1 MNQNRLSVLKR
12 WWQVSLLFFA
22 FLIGGSSPT
31 WAGAHFGQWSSIQHH
46 PTVDEPFIVLKIM
59 FYDTNGYDAFF
70 MHDKTDGG
78 KNGPAIYVDGHYI
91 DSPDWELAWPG
102 SGDGGDSYLEKER
115 GVQEWWGNTYSRTVN
130 GITYTIKF
138 WDPGKSPSGNYF
150 TTYAY
155 IFISKLHVGETHTVK
170 IKGTWRIN
178 STSTKVEEASWTT
191 NKLTSPYSSGPSA
204 TMSDYTNMTV
214 SGVLNPNHGTT
225 WVGTTNNVQWGVNTN
240 PTDPGSLNNKKDFG
254 RSTSSYSALLLP
266 FARNDYYNPQ
276 SKPVEYV
283 ITEKVG
289 LNTLPANSRPDVNIY
304 QWYNVSVPGFVRASE
319 VTADGTGQNLWD
331 KKIVVSWKP
340 DESGNRSKNGTW
352 SVYRDGTLL
361 ASGIDYGKRSYED
374 TSVPEY
380 DKEYKY
386 KVVFV
391 PSGSPSGATRSELSL
406 EATGKLERPLSF
418 FSNEYATDTIDDKI
432 VFSWSH
438 PSIMSAS
445 GSNVVNMTLERS
457 SDKRNW
463 STLQTLAISSPDT
476 TSGSYEDVNGLQT
489 FTTYYYRLRVNV
501 LGKNYESTPATGQL
515 EGMSK
520 VTDFSATR
528 GTYSN
533 MVKLRWM
540 AKQIGTNTT
549 YFTVYRRPLGSA
561 DENDWAEI
569 YSTSGTAAS
578 YSYDDVTALPGSFN
592 EYKVSTWMMNGE
604 TPVPGNDKRVD
615 GFNIATGVVSGR
627 ITYGTGTA
635 VSDAKVI
642 LKQQTNDGSLAT
654 GMHSLLLDGINSG
667 LTYQTSDK
675 ANMTK
680 LFANDFTV
688 QMYLWPDSAKMSA
701 TGNKDYYH
709 LFNEWNLI
717 AFRMQYDG
725 SKYSI
730 VVNTHNKESKTGYI
744 IPANQWSHI
753 SFVYKKDTQK
763 LTILV
768 RSNSQVQK
776 IEKTGHIVNG
786 ASAGTVLGIMRDGK
800 RGEASTDGKA
810 FGGFLDEFRFFSKA
824 LTEKDIEHNYNHTLA
839 GNEDGLAIYYP
850 LDEGIPSQSLAYD
863 FSKTNGVANG
873 HHAIMEVP
881 AKSSTYTPSEE
892 QLSLMAYTDID
903 GNYTIR
909 GVPFAGEGTSY
920 TVTPVLNIHKFAP
933 SAQSRFISM
942 SSLNHSGVDFEDI
955 SSFPVSGKV
964 VYSGTD
970 YPVGGVNFAVDGVM
984 CTKDGQMIAS
994 DEESGEFTI
1003 SVPIGAH
1010 YITLSKN
1017 GHVFANGRYPADPL
1031 NVGTRDTFK
1040 AAISGLEFR
1049 DTTLVNFTGRVVG
1062 GDIEIAKNV
1071 GFGLS
1076 ENNIGVTQIV
1086 LTPTYTNPRMNVV
1099 KEVNGAVISYQAN
1112 KDSVPIPS
1120 ATDAINSTSW
1130 RGKGAEDCRKLI
1142 INTDPKTG
1150 EFSAL
1155 VPPLMYQMADVK
1167 TVVKKEKIV
1176 NSMTIDLTNPMHELS
1191 DTLHTDT
1198 GDLLYTY
1205 HYKLAEPFHS
1215 EPVFNVRQNN
1225 LPEGLFGISSKKY
1238 KDAIGEAV
1246 IPVID
1251 NNTYK
1256 FGHPLFVQGDPY
1268 IFLLEGYEQY
1278 NNYDQNKNNPVVS
1291 KVPLK
1296 NTVVTIGN
1304 ALSDDQTVFLVTADE
1319 VILPDGTVT
1328 SAQAGETYGLKSN
1341 QIKLDSLGCA
1351 AYKWKAGLPNVAAP
1365 YTRTISMTY
1374 DIEGCTYQW
1383 SGNGMT
1389 GIILGDLPTGNNFVT
1404 SGPDK
1409 LNMILRDPPGTGS
1422 SAEWSTGRV
1431 TTIATTNNDTWSD
1444 SFDGGVTFKFGV
1456 STETIAGA
1464 VVGVGAAAVTA
1475 STIKID
1481 SKDDLT
1487 THATME
1493 NEGENGETI
1502 ETSVSV
1508 TRAFATSEEPDYVG
1522 AYGDLFIGQATN
1534 IIFGNARNVGF
1545 SRKGNGFDLG
1555 LKDVIST
1562 GMSFG
1567 TTFAYTQGYI
1577 EDYLL
1582 PNLIKIRNSLLQTT
1596 TQDSINSFGPKDG
1609 VGMHDFGKN
1618 KGNLYFTT
1626 LTPDDDDFGKK
1637 GTYTV
1642 IMPRPTKKI
1651 PDKVKGDNI
1660 KLFQWCVEEKEV
1672 STDSIEWVNNQ
1683 IKVWEDNLAFNEKEK
1698 IRAYELRNNKD
1709 SVTYENFSFNGG
1721 ASFNYTM
1728 EKDSSNTSS
1737 WDWSVSAGVLIGNH
1751 AGFDFN
1757 GWGLDTD
1764 IEITAAGGRHEAKDS
1779 TESYSTSFS
1788 YTLAEEGNDA
1798 ITVDV
1803 YKYGAFSPIFR
1814 TRGGQTSNPYEGKV
1828 ESQYY
1833 KKGTTLMEATMQI
1846 EVPQIDVDVFDV
1858 SDIPTGSAA
1867 NYTLRLSNASEIGE
1881 DVTYLLFML
1890 DETNHNG
1897 AQLMM
1902 DGKTLTAEG
1911 RLIKVPGNQTLT
1923 KMLQL
1928 RQTDLSILEY
1938 DSIGIVFAS
1947 ESQPEDIADTIFINA
1962 SYVPSSSNVA
1972 LQLSSTLM
1980 NTQTGTNLTL
1990 TFSDFDR
1997 YYHNLK
2003 AFRLQ
2008 YKPQGDYTW
2017 TQLKEYVINKD
2028 ENSNSEELPKTGSS
2042 VNYILPMNTFSD
2054 GKYEFRVVSAST
2066 YGTSEVYRYSDE
2078 ITLIKDMSRP
2088 RPLGMPEPATGILG
2102 IGDEL
2107 SLEFNENILR
2117 GKLTK
2122 DQNFLVSGVLNGA
2135 EIDHNIALSMQNTA
2149 KAAQTEA
2156 SIALAGKDFSFD
2168 VWMNLSGEG
2177 TILSHGT
2184 PGNMF
2189 TVGTDN
2195 NGKLV
2200 VRIGSKT
2207 YTSTGIVPKN
2217 IWDFLSLNYRN
2228 VGQGGELS
2236 ATVANADTTIV
2247 LFSGL
2252 STIKYQGNG
2261 TLTVG
2266 QNIRGSIHE
2275 LLLWD
2280 EAHDMAT
2287 ALLNRTKTKN
2297 PATRHLIGYW
2307 KMNEGEGTTIRDY
2320 SLNRHMVMPSET
2332 WFMNNENLA
2341 VNLDGSHYITYA
2353 TADLPL
2359 FSDDDYALEFW
2370 MRGGRQAG
2378 EAQLLQ
2384 MGEVALWISADGKLQ
2399 LTGKQAYNESAA
2411 TVLSTN
2417 AIIND
2422 NAWHHIA
2429 LSMLRQGAAAVY
2441 VDGERVLT
2449 TSGQNVGSIS
2459 TDRLFMG
2466 IRRTTFNAGSD
2477 YDYDRIFKGQID
2489 ELRVWGATINSD
2501 QLTGNRRV
2509 RLTGKESG
2517 LIAYFPFEIQTPDQF
2532 NQVRTVGFNR
2542 ELIKNDSL
2550 HVAQLLGLNAQPASI
2565 SYVNEAPALR
2575 VKPVETNVR
2584 FSFTASDNKI
2594 VINIDEDAA
2603 AIEGTTLNFTVRDV
2617 LDENGNY
2624 SLPVTWSAFV
2634 SRNELAWQE
2643 EELSAQ
2649 TTVTNEATMA
2659 ATIVNKSGSQQ
2670 MWTLSGLPEWLIA
2683 SADYG
2688 TVNPAA
2694 QSRIYF
2700 TVSPATPIG
2709 KYQET
2714 VYLKGNNGI
2723 ETPLTVNVVVTG
2735 NVPDWTVNP
2744 HDYETSMNVIGV
2756 LKNEDKF
2763 MTDTDDILAA
2773 FIGEECRGLAHPEYN
2788 QRYDSYFITMDI
2800 YGDSKDAG
2808 KEVTFRAYDAT
2819 TGTVYPEVILEG
2831 GQKVSFTD
2839 GALQGTFS
2847 NPSVLAVQDKIEQII
2862 ELKTGWNW
2870 ISFNVQAQ
2878 NMSIDELFK
2887 NISED
2892 VITVKGHNGYLSYT
2906 NGEWKGDM
2914 SKTLSNTAMYA
2925 VKMKADRKL
2934 RLVGSSVKSSIT
2946 AYKGWNWIGY
2956 YGRQVA
2962 SLGNALA
2969 DLSKNNGDMLKAQRG
2984 VAYWDSYEWGGSLM
2998 MLQPGMGYKL
3008 MIGADQMSFTYP
3020 GTIVNAAPQRAPERA
3035 NENQANQTFNPVNF
3049 RNYPDNAIMAAK
3061 IIGHGAPLSNAQLGV
3076 FAGDECRAAATTQ
3089 ADGIAYLTIPGD
3101 EACSL
3106 TLKIAVG
3113 DQITEVPQTLI
3124 YETNSIYG
3132 TPDEPMVID
3141 LELGI
3146 TGIQNILN
3154 ANDAES
3160 VYDLQGRKL
3169 DNSTRKLNKGIH
3181 IINGK
3186 KSAE

>member
-1 MNQNRLSVLKR
+1 M
-12 WWQVSLLFFA
+12 SLLFLVC
-22 FLIGGSSPT
+22 LIAGSIPA
-31 WAGAHFGQWSSIQHH
+31 WAGAHFGQWSSITHQ
-46 PTVDEPFIVLKIM
+46 PTVDEPWIVVRVM
-59 FYDTNGYDAFF
+59 FYDTNGYDGFF
-70 MHDKTDGG
+70 MHDVTDGG
-78 KNGPAIYVDGHYI
+78 QKGPALYVDGNYI
-91 DSPDWELAWPG
+91 CSPDWELAWPG
-102 SGDGGDSYLEKER
+102 SGDGSESYLEKER
-115 GVQEWWGNTYSRTVN
+115 GVQEWWGNTYSKTVS
-130 GITYTIKF
+130 GTTYTVKF
-138 WDPGKSPSGNYF
+138 WDPGKSPSGGYY
-150 TTYAY
+150 TTYVH
-155 IFISKLHVGETHTVK
+155 IFLSKWHVGETHTVK
-170 IKGTWRIN
+170 IRGMWRIN
-178 STSTKVEEASWTT
+178 STSTKFEEASWTT
-191 NKLTSPYSSGPSA
+191 NKLTSPFASGPSA
-204 TMSDYTNMTV
+204 QMSNYSNMTV
-214 SGVLNPNHGTT
+214 NGVLNTKHGKTY
-225 WVGTTNNVQWGVNTN
+225 VGTTNNATWGSLV
-240 PTDPGSLNNKKDFG
+240 PTDPGALNNKGEFNQG
-254 RSTSSYSALLLP
+254 IASYSNLSLP
-266 FARNDYYNPQ
+266 FARTDFWNAQ

-283 ITEKVG
+283 ISERTPIS
-289 LNTLPANSRPDVNIY
+289 TIANVNDRPMVNIY
-304 QWYNVSVPGFVRASE
+304 QWYNVSVPGFVRAKN
-319 VTADGTGQNLWD
+319 VKADGTGDYLWD
-331 KKIVVSWKP
+331 KTIHVTWQV
-340 DESGNRSKNGTW
+340 DESGNRNKNGTW
-352 SVYRDGTLL
+352 SIYRDGTLL
-361 ASGIDYGKRSYED
+361 KGGMDYATDYYDDKP
-374 TSVPEY
+374 VPEY
-380 DKEYKY
+380 DKNYKY

-391 PSGSPSGATRSELSL
+391 PTGSPSGTTRSELSV
-406 EATGKLERPLSF
+406 EATGNLKRNDAF
-418 FSNEYATDTIDDKI
+418 FSKEAATDSIDDKI
-432 VFSWSH
+432 VVSWSH
-438 PSIMSAS
+438 SPIKNAD
-445 GSNVVNMTLERS
+445 GSNAVNVTLERS
-457 SDKRNW
+457 TDKKNW
-463 STLQTLAISSPDT
+463 TTLQTISVTNPEA
-476 TSGSYEDVNGLQT
+476 TSGMYEDANNLKA
-489 FTTYYYRLRVNV
+489 FTTYYYRLRTTV
-501 LGKNYESTPATGQL
+501 LGKGYESNIVTGQL

-520 VTDFSATR
+520 VTEVSASR

-540 AKQIGTNTT
+540 AKQVGINTT
-549 YFTVYRRPLGSA
+549 YFTVYRRPLGSI

-592 EYKVSTWMMNGE
+592 EYKVASWMMNGE
-604 TPVPGNDKRVD
+604 DRVSGNEKKID

-642 LKQQTNDGSLAT
+642 LKQQTSDGSLAT
-654 GMHSLLLDGINSG
+654 GMHSLLLDGVSNSG
-667 LTYQTSDK
+667 LTYKTDDK
-675 ANMTK
+675 ANMAK
-680 LFANDFTV
+680 LFAGDFTV
-688 QMYLWPDSAKMSA
+688 QMYLWPDSTKMSA

-709 LFNEWNLI
+709 LFNEWSLI
-717 AFRMQYDG
+717 AFRLQFNG

-730 VVNTHNKESKTGYI
+730 VVNTHNKETKTGYI
-744 IPANQWSHI
+744 IPANQWSHV
-753 SFVYKKDTQK
+753 SFIYKKDTQK

-786 ASAGTVLGIMRDGK
+786 DNAGTILGIMRDGK
-800 RGEASTDGKA
+800 RGESSTDGKA
-810 FGGFLDEFRFFSKA
+810 FGGYLDEFRFFSKA
-824 LTEKDIEHNYNHTLA
+824 LTEKDVEHNYNHTLA

-850 LDEGIPSQSLAYD
+850 LDEGISSQSLAYD

-873 HHAIMEVP
+873 HHATMEV
-881 AKSSTYTPSEE
+881 AAVSSTYTPSEE

-920 TVTPVLNIHKFAP
+920 TVTPSLNIHKFAP

-984 CTKDGQMIAS
+984 CTKDGQMVTS
-994 DEESGEFTI
+994 SEDDGTFTI
-1003 SVPIGAH
+1003 SVPIGDH

-1017 GHVFANGRYPADPL
+1017 GHVFANGRYPADPF
-1031 NVGTRDTFK
+1031 NTGTRETFDSEK
-1040 AAISGLEFR
+1040 SGLEFR

-1062 GDIEIAKNV
+1062 GEIEIDKNV

-1076 ENNIGVTQIV
+1076 ENNIGVAQIV
-1086 LTPTYTNPRMNVV
+1086 LTPTFTNPRMNVV
-1099 KEVNGAVISYQAN
+1099 KEVQGTVVSYLAN
-1112 KDSVPIPS
+1112 SQTYPIAS
-1120 ATDAINSTSW
+1120 ASDTINSTSW
-1130 RGKGAEDCRKLI
+1130 RGAGAEDCRKLI
-1142 INTDPKTG
+1142 IRTDPKTG

-1167 TVVKKEKIV
+1167 TVVKGETIV
-1176 NSMTIDLTNPMHELS
+1176 KSMTIDLTNPQHELS
-1191 DTLHTDT
+1191 DTLYTEN
-1198 GDLLYTY
+1198 GYQLYSY
-1205 HYKLAEPFHS
+1205 HYKLTEPFHS

-1225 LPEGLFGISSKKY
+1225 LPEGLFGISEKKY
-1238 KDAIGEAV
+1238 KDALGETV
-1246 IPVID
+1246 IPVIE
-1251 NNTYK
+1251 NNSYK
-1256 FGHPLFVQGDPY
+1256 FNHPLFVQGDPY

-1278 NNYDQNKNNPVVS
+1278 NNYDQNINNPVVT

-1304 ALSDDQTVFLVTADE
+1304 ALSDDQTVFLVTADQ

-1328 SAQAGETYGLKSN
+1328 SAKAGETYGLKSN
-1341 QIKLDSLGCA
+1341 QIKLDSVGCA
-1351 AYKWKAGLPNVAAP
+1351 AYKWKAGLPNVAYP

-1374 DIEGCTYQW
+1374 DIEGKEYQW

-1409 LNMILRDPPGTGS
+1409 LDMILRDPPGTGS
-1422 SAEWSTGRV
+1422 SAEWSTGTV
-1431 TTIATTNNDTWSD
+1431 TSTATTKNDTWSD

-1456 STETIAGA
+1456 STEAIAGA

-1475 STIKID
+1475 TTIKIE

-1487 THATME
+1487 VHATME
-1493 NEGENGETI
+1493 NEGENGETV
-1502 ETSVSV
+1502 ETSVSI
-1508 TRAFATSEEPDYVG
+1508 TRAFNTSEEPDYVG
-1522 AYGDLFIGQATN
+1522 AYGDVFIGQATN
-1534 IIFGNARNVGF
+1534 VIFGNARNVGF
-1545 SRKGNGFDLG
+1545 TRKGNGFALE

-1582 PNLIKIRNSLLQTT
+1582 PNFELIRSSLLQTT
-1596 TQDSINSFGPKDG
+1596 TQDSINSFDPKDG
-1609 VGMHDFGKN
+1609 VGMHDFGK
-1618 KGNLYFTT
+1618 KMGNLYFTT
-1626 LTPDDDDFGKK
+1626 LEPDDEDFGKD

-1642 IMPRPTKKI
+1642 IIPRTSKTL
-1651 PDKVKGDNI
+1651 PDSVKGDNV
-1660 KLFQWCVEEKEV
+1660 KLFQWCIQEKEV
-1672 STDSIEWVNNQ
+1672 AMDSIHWINTQ
-1683 IKVWEDNLAFNEKEK
+1683 IKNWKNNLAFNEKEK

-1709 SVTYENFSFNGG
+1709 SVKYVNYSFNGG
-1721 ASFNYTM
+1721 AGVSYSI
-1728 EKDSSNTSS
+1728 EKDSTHTST
-1737 WDWSVSAGVLIGNH
+1737 WEWSVSAGVMIGNH
-1751 AGFDFN
+1751 AGFDFS
-1757 GWGLDTD
+1757 GWGIDTD
-1764 IEITAAGGRHEAKDS
+1764 VEITANGGRHEAGEDG
-1779 TESYSTSFS
+1779 TSYTTSFS
-1788 YTLAEEGNDA
+1788 YNLAEEGIDA
-1798 ITVDV
+1798 LTVDV
-1803 YKYGAFSPIFR
+1803 YEYGAFSPIFR

-1858 SDIPTGSAA
+1858 SDIPSGSAA

-1881 DVTYLLFML
+1881 DVTYLLFLL
-1890 DETNHNG
+1890 DETNPNG

-1923 KMLQL
+1923 KILQL
-1928 RQTDLSILEY
+1928 KQTDLSILDY

-1962 SYVPSSSNVA
+1962 SYVPSSSNVN
-1972 LQLSSTLM
+1972 LKLSNTLM

-2003 AFRLQ
+2003 AFRIQ
-2008 YKPQGDYTW
+2008 YKPQGATDW
-2017 TQLKEYVINKD
+2017 IQLKEYVLKKGP
-2028 ENSNSEELPKTGSS
+2028 NSNSEELPKTGSS
-2042 VNYILPMNTFSD
+2042 VSYILPMNAFSD
-2054 GKYEFRVVSAST
+2054 GKYVFRVESAST

-2078 ITLIKDMSRP
+2078 ITLTKDMSRP

-2107 SLEFNENILR
+2107 SLVFNENILR
-2117 GKLTK
+2117 GELTK
-2122 DQNFLVSGVLNGA
+2122 DQNFLVTGVLNGA
-2135 EIDHNIALSMQNTA
+2135 EIDHDIALSMQNTA

-2168 VWMNLSGEG
+2168 LWMNLNGAG

-2189 TVGTDN
+2189 TVKAN
-2195 NGKLV
+2195 NDGKLV
-2200 VRIGSKT
+2200 VRIGSKS
-2207 YTSTGIVPKN
+2207 YTSTAVMPKN
-2217 IWDFLSLNYRN
+2217 KWAFLSLNYRN
-2228 VGQGGELS
+2228 TRNSGELS
-2236 ATVANADTTIV
+2236 ATIADADTTIV

-2252 STIKYQGNG
+2252 STVKYKGNG
-2261 TLTVG
+2261 PLTVG
-2266 QNIRGSIHE
+2266 QNISGAIHE

-2320 SLNRHMVMPSET
+2320 SRNRHMVMPDQT
-2332 WFMNNENLA
+2332 WYMNNDNIA
-2341 VNLDGSHYITYA
+2341 IDLDGSHYLSVA
-2353 TADLPL
+2353 TGDLPL
-2359 FSDDDYALEFW
+2359 FSDDDYAIEFW
-2370 MRGGRQAG
+2370 MRGGKQTS

-2384 MGEVALWISADGKLQ
+2384 MGEVALWISTDGKLQ

-2411 TVLSTN
+2411 AVLSTS
-2417 AIIND
+2417 AVIND

-2441 VDGERVLT
+2441 VDGERVLS
-2449 TSGQNVGSIS
+2449 TSGQNVGSIN
-2459 TDRLFMG
+2459 TDHLFMG
-2466 IRRTTFNAGSD
+2466 IRRTTFTAGSD
-2477 YDYDRIFKGQID
+2477 YTYDRVFKGQID
-2489 ELRVWGATINSD
+2489 ELRVWGATMNSN

-2509 RLTGKESG
+2509 RLTGKEDG
-2517 LIAYFPFEIQTPDQF
+2517 LIAYFPFEKKTLDQF
-2532 NQVRTVGFNR
+2532 NQVITVGLDR
-2542 ELIKNDSL
+2542 DLVKDDSE
-2550 HVAQLLGLNAQPASI
+2550 HVAKILTLNAEPASI
-2565 SYVNEAPALR
+2565 SYVTEAPALR
-2575 VKPVETNVR
+2575 VKPSETNVR
-2584 FSFTASDNKI
+2584 FNFTASDNKI
-2594 VINIDEDAA
+2594 VIDIDEDAA

-2617 LDENGNY
+2617 RDENGNY
-2624 SLPVTWSAFV
+2624 SMPVTWSAFV
-2634 SRNELAWQE
+2634 SRNELEWMDD
-2643 EELSAQ
+2643 ELSAK

-2670 MWTLSGLPEWLIA
+2670 MWTLYGLPEWLIA

-2688 TVNPAA
+2688 TINPTG
-2694 QSRIYF
+2694 QSKINF

-2723 ETPLTVNVVVTG
+2723 ETPLTVNVTVTG
-2735 NVPDWTVNP
+2735 NIPDWAVNQ

-2756 LKNEDKF
+2756 LKNDDKY

-2773 FIGEECRGLAHPEYN
+2773 FIGEECRGLAYPEYN

-2831 GQKVSFTD
+2831 GQKVNFTD
-2839 GALQGTFS
+2839 GTLQGSFT
-2847 NPSVLAVQDKIEQII
+2847 NPSLFAVQDKIEQII
-2862 ELKTGWNW
+2862 ELKAGWNW

-2887 NISED
+2887 NIRED

-2914 SKTLSNTAMYA
+2914 SKTLSNTVMYA
-2925 VKMKADRKL
+2925 VKMKADSKL
-2934 RLVGSSVKSSIT
+2934 RLVGSTVKSSIT

-2969 DLSKNNGDMLKAQRG
+2969 DLSKNNGDMIKAQRG

-3101 EACSL
+3101 EACNL

-3141 LELGI
+3141 IELGI
-3146 TGIQNILN
+3146 TGIQDILN

>member
-1 MNQNRLSVLKR
+1 MYQNRKSVLKR
-12 WWQVSLLFFA
+12 WWQLSLLFFA
-22 FLIGGSSPT
+22 YLIGGSIPA
-31 WAGAHFGQWSSIQHH
+31 WAGAHFGEWSSIQHH

-59 FYDTNGYDAFF
+59 FYDTNGNDAFF
-70 MHDKTDGG
+70 LHDQTVSGAD
-78 KNGPAIYVDGHYI
+78 GPAIYVDNNYVC
-91 DSPDWELAWPG
+91 SPDWHLAWPG
-102 SGDGGDSYLEKER
+102 SGSGNETGLSKER
-115 GVQEWWGNTYSRTVN
+115 GVQEWWGDPYSKTVN
-130 GITYTIKF
+130 GITYTIRF
-138 WDPGKSPSGNYF
+138 WDPGKSPSGNYY

-155 IFISKLHVGETHTVK
+155 IFISKLNVGDTHTVK
-170 IKGTWRIN
+170 IKGKWRIN
-178 STSTKVEEASWTT
+178 NTSTQFEEATWTT
-191 NKLTSPYSSGPSA
+191 TRLASPYSSGPTAQMFNYS
-204 TMSDYTNMTV
+204 NMTI
-214 SGVLNPNHGTT
+214 SGNLNPNHGKTY
-225 WVGTTNNVQWGVNTN
+225 VGTFSNAQWGSNTV
-240 PTDPGSLNNKKDFG
+240 PTDPAALTDKKDYNK
-254 RSTSSYSALLLP
+254 STPSYSDLYLP
-266 FARNDYYNPQ
+266 FARTDFYNAQ

-283 ITEKVG
+283 ISEKVAI
-289 LNTLPANSRPDVNIY
+289 NTISENQRPNVNIY
-304 QWYNVSVPGFVRASE
+304 QWFNVSVPGFVRAKS
-319 VTADGTGQNLWD
+319 VTTNGKDKNLWD
-331 KKIVVSWKP
+331 KKIVVNWEP

-361 ASGIDYGKRSYED
+361 ESGLDYSKREYTD
-374 TSVPEY
+374 AHVPEY
-380 DKEYKY
+380 DKTYKY

-391 PSGSPSGATRSELSL
+391 PTGSPSGTIRSELSV
-406 EATGKLERPLSF
+406 EADGSLERYTSF
-418 FSNEYATDTIDDKI
+418 FSKELATDTLDDKI

-438 PSIMSAS
+438 QPILSANGTS
-445 GSNVVNMTLERS
+445 MVNMTLERS
-457 SDKRNW
+457 TDRKTWN
-463 STLQTLAISSPDT
+463 TLQTIAINNSET
-476 TSGSYEDVNGLQT
+476 TSGSYEDANGLQA

-501 LGKNYESTPATGQL
+501 LGKNYESTPVTGQL

-520 VTDFSATR
+520 VTDFTASR

-540 AKQIGTNTT
+540 AKQVGTNTT
-549 YFTVYRRPLGSA
+549 YFTIYRRPLGSA

-578 YSYDDVTALPGSFN
+578 YSYDDVTALAGSFN
-592 EYKVSTWMMNGE
+592 EYKVSTWMMNGDE
-604 TPVPGNDKRVD
+604 RVSGTEKRID

-627 ITYGTGTA
+627 ITFGTGTA

-642 LKQQTNDGSLAT
+642 LKQQTSDGSLAT
-654 GMHSLLLDGINSG
+654 GMHSLSLDGVNSG
-667 LTYQTSDK
+667 LTYKTSEK
-675 ANMTK
+675 ANMAK

-688 QMYLWPDSAKMSA
+688 QMYLWPDSLKMSA
-701 TGNKDYYH
+701 TGANDYYH
-709 LFNEWNLI
+709 LFNEWELI
-717 AFRMQYDG
+717 AFRLKYNG

-730 VVNTHNKESKTGYI
+730 VVNTDNKETSTDYI
-744 IPANQWSHI
+744 IPANQWSHL
-753 SFVYKKDTQK
+753 SFIYKKDTQE

-768 RSNSQVQK
+768 RSNSEVQK
-776 IEKTGHIVNG
+776 VVKTGHIVDG
-786 ASAGTVLGIMRDGK
+786 TKAGNILGIMRDGAK
-800 RGEASTDGKA
+800 GDASTNGKS
-810 FGGFLDEFRFFSKA
+810 FGGYLDEFRFFSKA
-824 LTEKDIEHNYNHTLA
+824 LTEKDIEHNFNHTLA
-839 GNEDGLAIYYP
+839 GNEDGLNIYYP

-873 HHAIMEVP
+873 HHATMDVP
-881 AKSSTYTPSEE
+881 AISSTYTPSEE

-920 TVTPVLNIHKFAP
+920 TVTPSLNIHKFAP

-984 CTKDGQMIAS
+984 CTKDGQMVTS
-994 DEESGEFTI
+994 DEDDGTFTI
-1003 SVPIGAH
+1003 SVPIGDH

-1017 GHVFANGRYPADPL
+1017 GHVFANGRYPADPF
-1031 NVGTRDTFK
+1031 NTGTRETFNSER
-1040 AAISGLEFR
+1040 SGLEFR

-1062 GDIEIAKNV
+1062 GEIEIAKNV

-1076 ENNIGVTQIV
+1076 ENNIGVAQIV
-1086 LTPTYTNPRMNVV
+1086 LTPTFTNPRMNVV
-1099 KEVNGAVISYQAN
+1099 KQVNGTVVNYLAN
-1112 KDSVPIPS
+1112 GDTVPIAS
-1120 ATDAINSTSW
+1120 ATNAINSTSW
-1130 RGKGAEDCRKLI
+1130 RGAGAENCRKLI
-1142 INTDPKTG
+1142 IRTDPKTG

-1155 VPPLMYQMADVK
+1155 VPPLMYQMAEVK
-1167 TVVKKEKIV
+1167 TVAKDMTIVK
-1176 NSMTIDLTNPMHELS
+1176 SMTIDLTNPQHELS
-1191 DTLHTDT
+1191 DTLYTDN
-1198 GDLLYTY
+1198 GYQLYTY
-1205 HYKLAEPFHS
+1205 HYKLTEPFHS

-1225 LPEGLFGISSKKY
+1225 LPEGLFGITERKF
-1238 KDAIGEAV
+1238 KDAKGEAI
-1246 IPVID
+1246 IPVIE
-1251 NNTYK
+1251 NNSYK
-1256 FGHPLFVQGDPY
+1256 FKHPLFVQGDPY

-1278 NNYDQNKNNPVVS
+1278 NNYDQNINNPVVT

-1296 NTVVTIGN
+1296 NTVITIGN

-1328 SAQAGETYGLKSN
+1328 SAKAGETYGLKSN
-1341 QIKLDSLGCA
+1341 QIKLDSVGCA
-1351 AYKWKAGLPNVAAP
+1351 AYKWKAGLPNVAYP

-1374 DIEGCTYQW
+1374 DIEGHEYQW

-1409 LNMILRDPPGTGS
+1409 LDMILRDPPGTGS
-1422 SAEWSTGRV
+1422 SAEWSTGTV
-1431 TTIATTNNDTWSD
+1431 KSKATTKNDTWSD

-1456 STETIAGA
+1456 STEAIAGA

-1475 STIKID
+1475 TTIKIE

-1487 THATME
+1487 VHATME
-1493 NEGENGETI
+1493 NEGENGETV

-1508 TRAFATSEEPDYVG
+1508 TRAFTTSEEPDYVG

-1534 IIFGNARNVGF
+1534 VIFGNARNVGF
-1545 SRKGNGFDLG
+1545 SRNGDDFDLG

-1582 PNLIKIRNSLLQTT
+1582 PNFEKIRSSLLQTT
-1596 TQDSINSFGPKDG
+1596 TQDSIDSYDPKDG
-1609 VGMHDFGKN
+1609 VGMHDFGRK

-1626 LTPDDDDFGKK
+1626 LEPDDDDFGKD

-1642 IMPRPTKKI
+1642 IIPRTSKAL
-1651 PDKVKGDNI
+1651 PDSVKGNNI
-1660 KLFQWCVEEKEV
+1660 KLFQWCIQEDEV
-1672 STDSIEWVNNQ
+1672 AMDSIHWINTQ
-1683 IKVWEDNLAFNEKEK
+1683 IKNWKNNLAFNEKEK

-1709 SVTYENFSFNGG
+1709 SVNYVNYSFNGG
-1721 ASFNYTM
+1721 AAVSYSI
-1728 EKDSSNTSS
+1728 EKDSTHTSS
-1737 WDWSVSAGVLIGNH
+1737 WEWSVSAGVMIGNH
-1751 AGFDFN
+1751 AGFDFS
-1757 GWGLDTD
+1757 GWGIDTD
-1764 IEITAAGGRHEAKDS
+1764 VEITAAGGRHESEDNSK
-1779 TESYSTSFS
+1779 SYTTSFS
-1788 YTLAEEGNDA
+1788 YNLVEEGNDA
-1798 ITVDV
+1798 LTVDV
-1803 YKYGAFSPIFR
+1803 YEYGAFSPIFR
-1814 TRGGQTSNPYEGKV
+1814 TRGGQTSNPFEGQV

-1833 KKGTTLMEATMQI
+1833 EKGTVLMEATMQI

-1890 DETNHNG
+1890 DETNPNG

-1923 KMLQL
+1923 KILQL
-1928 RQTDLSILEY
+1928 KQTDLSILEY

-1972 LQLSSTLM
+1972 LKLSNTLM

-2008 YKPQGDYTW
+2008 YKPQGATDW
-2017 TQLKEYVINKD
+2017 IQLKEYVINKGA
-2028 ENSNSEELPKTGSS
+2028 NSNSEELPKTGSS
-2042 VNYILPMNTFSD
+2042 VSYVLPMNAFSD
-2054 GKYEFRVVSAST
+2054 GKYVFRVESAST

-2078 ITLIKDMSRP
+2078 ITLTKDMSRP

-2107 SLEFNENILR
+2107 SLVFNENILR
-2117 GKLTK
+2117 GELTK
-2122 DQNFLVSGVLNGA
+2122 DQNFLVTGVLNGA
-2135 EIDHNIALSMQNTA
+2135 EIDHDIALSMQNTD

-2156 SIALAGKDFSFD
+2156 SIALTGKDFSFD
-2168 VWMNLSGEG
+2168 LWMNLNGAG
-2177 TILSHGT
+2177 TILSHGN

-2189 TVGTDN
+2189 TVSADN
-2195 NGKLV
+2195 NAKLV
-2200 VRIGSKT
+2200 VKIGSKT
-2207 YTSTGIVPKN
+2207 YTSLGSMPKN
-2217 IWDFLSLNYRN
+2217 KWEFLTLNYRN
-2228 VGQGGELS
+2228 TKNGGELS
-2236 ATVANADTTIV
+2236 ATIADADTTIV

-2252 STIKYQGNG
+2252 STVKYEGNG
-2261 TLTVG
+2261 PLTIG
-2266 QNIRGSIHE
+2266 QNISGAIHE

-2320 SLNRHMVMPSET
+2320 SRNRHMVMPDQT
-2332 WFMNNENLA
+2332 WFMNNDNIA
-2341 VNLDGSHYITYA
+2341 IDLDGSHYLSVA
-2353 TADLPL
+2353 TGDLPL
-2359 FSDDDYALEFW
+2359 FSDDDYAMEFW
-2370 MRGGRQAG
+2370 MRGGKQG
-2378 EAQLLQ
+2378 SDAQLLQ

-2399 LTGKQAYNESAA
+2399 LTGKEAYNESAA
-2411 TVLSTN
+2411 AVLSTD
-2417 AIIND
+2417 AVIND

-2459 TDRLFMG
+2459 TDHLFMG
-2466 IRRTTFNAGSD
+2466 IRRTTISAGFD
-2477 YDYDRIFKGQID
+2477 YTYDRAFKGQID
-2489 ELRVWGATINSD
+2489 ELRVWGATVNST

-2509 RLTGKESG
+2509 RLTGKEDG
-2517 LIAYFPFEIQTPDQF
+2517 LIAYFPFETKTLDQF
-2532 NQVRTVGFNR
+2532 NQIITVGLDR
-2542 ELIKNDSL
+2542 DLVKNDSA
-2550 HVAQLLGLNAQPASI
+2550 HVAKLLTLNAQPAALN
-2565 SYVNEAPALR
+2565 YVTEAPALR
-2575 VKPVETNVR
+2575 VKPTETNVR
-2584 FSFTASDNKI
+2584 FNFTASDNKI
-2594 VINIDEDAA
+2594 VIDIAEDAA

-2617 LDENGNY
+2617 RDENGNY
-2624 SLPVTWSAFV
+2624 SMPVTWSAFV
-2634 SRNELAWQE
+2634 SRNELEWQDD
-2643 EELSAQ
+2643 ELSAK

-2670 MWTLSGLPEWLIA
+2670 MWTLAGLPEWLIA

-2688 TVNPAA
+2688 TTNPTG
-2694 QSRIYF
+2694 QSKIYF

-2723 ETPLTVNVVVTG
+2723 ETPLSVNVVVTG

-2756 LKNEDKF
+2756 LKNDDKF

-2773 FIGEECRGLAHPEYN
+2773 FIGEEYRGLAHPEYN

-2808 KEVTFRAYDAT
+2808 KEITFRAYDAS
-2819 TGTVYPEVILEG
+2819 TGTVYPEVILDG
-2831 GQKVSFTD
+2831 GQKVNFTD
-2839 GALQGTFS
+2839 GTLQGTFT
-2847 NPSVLAVQDKIEQII
+2847 NPSLFVVQDKIEQII

-2925 VKMKADRKL
+2925 VKMKADSKL
-2934 RLVGSSVKSSIT
+2934 RLVGSTVKASIT

-2962 SLGNALA
+2962 SIGNALA
-2969 DLSKNNGDMLKAQRG
+2969 DLSKNTGDMVKAQRG

-3008 MIGADQMSFTYP
+3008 MIGADQLSFTYP
-3020 GTIVNAAPQRAPERA
+3020 GTIVNAAPMRAAGRDGD
-3035 NENQANQTFNPVNF
+3035 NQPDQTFKPVDY

-3061 IIGHGAPLSNAQLGV
+3061 IVGFGKPFGNIQVGV
-3076 FAGDECRAAATTQ
+3076 FAGDECRAAATTHE
-3089 ADGIAYLTIPGD
+3089 DGVAYLTIPGD
-3101 EACSL
+3101 EACTL
-3106 TLKIAVG
+3106 TLKVAIG
-3113 DQITEVPQTLI
+3113 DQIIEVPQTLI

-3132 TPDEPMVID
+3132 TPAEPMVI
-3141 LELGI
+3141 ELGI
-3146 TGIQNILN
+3146 TGIQDILN
-3154 ANDAES
+3154 SEDAES

-3169 DNSTRKLNKGIH
+3169 NNSTRKLNKGIY

-3186 KSAE
+3186 KSAK